1 MKDQIEDLLDQVAKI
16 AILAGEPSG
25 DLIASQL
32 MAYVRSKVKNIEFIG
47 IGGPLMK
54 QQGLR
59 SFFDYSNLSLYGVF
73 QVIPNIPKLIFLR
86 YKLINYL
93 RNEKPDIFIGVDAP
107 DFNFYIEKKLK
118 QSGIPTFHYVAP
130 SVWAWRPN
138 RVYKI
143 KKSTDHIFSIFPHE
157 KPLFEKVGIETTFVG
172 HPLANKI
179 PLQSNMNKYRKVLKL
194 NRDEL
199 VIALLPGSRLGE
211 LKAHTD
217 TLLETAQSLLRV
229 YSDAKFLIPAT
240 NDKNLNFIK
249 GRIRNKPTKNIKLIK
264 GKVDEILSSAN
275 IAIAASGTA
284 SLQIALHKK
293 PMIII
298 YKGSWISYFI
308 WKMVRLIPNVSLPNI
323 LLNESIVPEMLQH
336 RATPNLLSEKACE
349 IIKDNQYSKK
359 IESKFIKL
367 HKDLKRNTSSLI
379 FKIIKPYLK

>member
-1 MKDQIEDLLDQVAKI
+1 MAKI

-47 IGGPLMK
+47 VGGPLMK
-54 QQGLR
+54 KQGLR

-93 RNEKPDIFIGVDAP
+93 INDKPDIFIGVDAP

-138 RVYKI
+138 RVFKI

-157 KPLFEKVGIETTFVG
+157 KPLFEKVNIETTFVG

-179 PLQSNMNKYRKVLKL
+179 PLQSNMNKYRKVFKL
-194 NRDEL
+194 NRNEL
-199 VIALLPGSRLGE
+199 VIALLPGSRVGE

-217 TLLETAQSLLRV
+217 ILLETAKNLSKV
-229 YSDAKFLIPAT
+229 YPDAKFLIPAT
-240 NDKNLNFIK
+240 NDKNVNFIK
-249 GRIRNKPTKNIKLIK
+249 SRIRNNPTKNFKLIK

-308 WKMVRLIPNVSLPNI
+308 WKMVRLIPHVSLPNI
-323 LLNESIVPEMLQH
+323 LLNENFVPEMLQH
-336 RATPNLLSEKACE
+336 RATPNLLSKKVCE
-349 IIKDNQYSKK
+349 IIKDKKYSKK
-359 IESKFIKL
+359 IEYKFNKL
-367 HKDLKRNTSSLI
+367 HNDLKRNTSSLI
-379 FKIIKPYLK
+379 FQKIKPYLK

>member
-1 MKDQIEDLLDQVAKI
+1 MAKI

-32 MAYVRSKVKNIEFIG
+32 MAYVRAKVKNIEFIG
-47 IGGPLMK
+47 VGGPLMK

-93 RNEKPDIFIGVDAP
+93 INEKPDIFIGVDAP

-179 PLQSNMNKYRKVLKL
+179 PLQSNMNKYRKALKL
-194 NRDEL
+194 NREEL
-199 VIALLPGSRLGE
+199 VIALLPGSRVGE
-211 LKAHTD
+211 LKAHTK
-217 TLLETAQSLLRV
+217 TLLETAQNLLEV
-229 YSDAKFLIPAT
+229 YPDAKFLIPAT
-240 NDKNLNFIK
+240 NDKNVNFIK
-249 GRIRNKPTKNIKLIK
+249 GCIKNNPTKNIKLIK

-298 YKGSWISYFI
+298 YKGSWVSYFI
-308 WKMVRLIPNVSLPNI
+308 WKMVRLIPYVSLPNI
-323 LLNESIVPEMLQH
+323 LLNENFIPEMLQH
-336 RATPNLLSEKACE
+336 RATPNLLSKQACE
-349 IIKDNQYSKK
+349 IIKDKKYSKK
-359 IESKFIKL
+359 IESKFNKL
-367 HKDLKRNTSSLI
+367 HSALKRNTSSLI

>member
-1 MKDQIEDLLDQVAKI
+1 MAKI

-32 MAYVRSKVKNIEFIG
+32 MAYISSKVKNIEFIG
-47 IGGPLMK
+47 VGGPLMK

-93 RNEKPDIFIGVDAP
+93 KNEKPDIFIGVDAP

-179 PLQSNMNKYRKVLKL
+179 PLKSNMYKYRKILKL
-194 NRDEL
+194 DRKEL
-199 VIALLPGSRLGE
+199 VIALLPGSRMGE

-217 TLLETAQSLLRV
+217 TLLETAQNLLEV
-229 YSDAKFLIPAT
+229 HPDAKFLIPAT
-240 NDKNLNFIK
+240 NDKNVNFIK
-249 GRIRNKPTKNIKLIK
+249 GRIRNNPTKNLKLIK

-323 LLNESIVPEMLQH
+323 LLNENFVPEMLTTQSN
-336 RATPNLLSEKACE
+336 A
-349 IIKDNQYSKK
+349 
-359 IESKFIKL
+359 KFIKR
-367 HKDLKRNTSSLI
+367 KSM
-379 FKIIKPYLK
+379 

>member
-1 MKDQIEDLLDQVAKI
+1 MAKI

-32 MAYVRSKVKNIEFIG
+32 MAYINSKVSNIEFIG
-47 IGGPLMK
+47 VGGPLMK
-54 QQGLR
+54 QKGLK

-73 QVIPNIPKLIFLR
+73 QVIPNIPKLILLR
-86 YKLINYL
+86 YKLIKYL
-93 RNEKPDIFIGVDAP
+93 KNEKPDIFIGVDAP
-107 DFNFYIEKKLK
+107 DFNFYVEKKLK
-118 QSGIPTFHYVAP
+118 QSGVPTFHYVAP
-130 SVWAWRPN
+130 SVWAWRPK
-138 RVYKI
+138 RVHKI

-179 PLQSNMNKYRKVLKL
+179 PLQSNINKYRKVLKL

-199 VIALLPGSRLGE
+199 VIALLPGSRMGE

-249 GRIRNKPTKNIKLIK
+249 GRIRNNPTKNIKLIK

-367 HKDLKRNTSSLI
+367 HKGLKRNTSSLI
-379 FKIIKPYLK
+379 FEIIKPYLK

>member
-1 MKDQIEDLLDQVAKI
+1 MAKI

-32 MAYVRSKVKNIEFIG
+32 MAYVRSKVRNIEFIG

-179 PLQSNMNKYRKVLKL
+179 PLQSNINKYRKVLKL
-194 NRDEL
+194 HRDEL
-199 VIALLPGSRLGE
+199 VIALLPGSRVGE

-240 NDKNLNFIK
+240 NDKNVNFIK
-249 GRIRNKPTKNIKLIK
+249 GRIRNNATKNIKLIK

-323 LLNESIVPEMLQH
+323 LLNESIIPEMLQH

>member
-1 MKDQIEDLLDQVAKI
+1 VAKI

-32 MAYVRSKVKNIEFIG
+32 MAYINSKVSNIEFIG
-47 IGGPLMK
+47 VGGPLMK
-54 QQGLR
+54 QKGLK

-73 QVIPNIPKLIFLR
+73 QVIPNIPKLILLR
-86 YKLINYL
+86 YKLIKYL
-93 RNEKPDIFIGVDAP
+93 KNEKPDIFIGVDAP
-107 DFNFYIEKKLK
+107 DFNFYVEKKLK
-118 QSGIPTFHYVAP
+118 QSGVPTFHYVAP
-130 SVWAWRPN
+130 SVWAWRPK
-138 RVYKI
+138 RVHKI

-179 PLQSNMNKYRKVLKL
+179 PLQSNINKYRKVLKL

-199 VIALLPGSRLGE
+199 VIALLPGSRMGE

-249 GRIRNKPTKNIKLIK
+249 GRIRNNPTKNIKLIK

-367 HKDLKRNTSSLI
+367 HKGLKRNTSSLI
-379 FKIIKPYLK
+379 FEIIKPYLK

>member
-1 MKDQIEDLLDQVAKI
+1 MAKV

-32 MAYVRSKVKNIEFIG
+32 MAYIRTKVSDIEFIG
-47 IGGPLMK
+47 VGGPQMK
-54 QQGLR
+54 QEGLK
-59 SFFDYSNLSLYGVF
+59 SFFDYSNLSLYGIF

-86 YKLINYL
+86 YKLIKYL
-93 RNEKPDIFIGVDAP
+93 KKEKPDIFIGVDAP
-107 DFNFYIEKKLK
+107 DFNFYVEKKLK
-118 QSGIPTFHYVAP
+118 QSGISTFHYVAP
-130 SVWAWRPN
+130 SVWAWRPK

-179 PLQSNMNKYRKVLKL
+179 PLKSNMFKYRKMFNLGRK
-194 NRDEL
+194 EL
-199 VIALLPGSRLGE
+199 VIALLPGSRMGE

-217 TLLETAQSLLRV
+217 TLLETAQNLLEV
-229 YSDAKFLIPAT
+229 HPDAKFLIPAT
-240 NDKNLNFIK
+240 NDNNVHFIK
-249 GRIRNKPTKNIKLIK
+249 SRIRNNPTKNLKLIK

-323 LLNESIVPEMLQH
+323 LLNENFVPEMLQH

-349 IIKDNQYSKK
+349 IIKDKKYLIK
-359 IESKFIKL
+359 IESKFNKL
-367 HKDLKRNTSSLI
+367 HKDLKKNTSSLI

>member
-1 MKDQIEDLLDQVAKI
+1 VAKI

-32 MAYVRSKVKNIEFIG
+32 MAYIRSKVKDIEFVG
-47 IGGPLMK
+47 VGGPLMK
-54 QQGLR
+54 KQGLR

-86 YKLINYL
+86 YKLIKYL
-93 RNEKPDIFIGVDAP
+93 KNEKPDIFIGVDAP
-107 DFNFYIEKKLK
+107 DFNFDIEKKLK
-118 QSGIPTFHYVAP
+118 QSGITTFHYVAP

-157 KPLFEKVGIETTFVG
+157 KPLFEKVGIQTTFVG
-172 HPLANKI
+172 HPLANEI
-179 PLQSNMNKYRKVLKL
+179 PLKSNNFKYRKALKL
-194 NRDEL
+194 DRKAL
-199 VIALLPGSRLGE
+199 VVALLPGSRIGE

-217 TLLETAQSLLRV
+217 ILLETAQNLLEV
-229 YSDAKFLIPAT
+229 HPDAKFLIPAT
-240 NDKNLNFIK
+240 NDKNMHFIK
-249 GRIRNKPTKNIKLIK
+249 GRIRNNPTKSLKLIK

-323 LLNESIVPEMLQH
+323 LLNENFVPEMLQH
-336 RATPNLLSEKACE
+336 RATPNLLSEKVCK
-349 IIKDNQYSKK
+349 IINDKKYSKK
-359 IESKFIKL
+359 LESKFNRL
-367 HKDLKRNTSSLI
+367 HKDLKKNTSTLI
-379 FKIIKPYLK
+379 FKIIRPYLK

>member
-1 MKDQIEDLLDQVAKI
+1 MAKI

-47 IGGPLMK
+47 VGGPLMK
-54 QQGLR
+54 QQGLN

-107 DFNFYIEKKLK
+107 DFNFYIEKRLK

-130 SVWAWRPN
+130 SIWAWRPN
-138 RVYKI
+138 RAYKI

-172 HPLANKI
+172 HPLANEI
-179 PLQSNMNKYRKVLKL
+179 PLKSNINKYRKVLKL

-199 VIALLPGSRLGE
+199 VIALLPGSRVGE

-217 TLLETAQSLLRV
+217 TLLETAHNLLEV
-229 YSDAKFLIPAT
+229 YPDAKFLIPAT
-240 NDKNLNFIK
+240 NDKNVNFIK
-249 GRIRNKPTKNIKLIK
+249 GRIRNNPTKNIKLIK
-264 GKVDEILSSAN
+264 GKVDEILSSVN

-308 WKMVRLIPNVSLPNI
+308 WKMVRLIPYVSLPNI
-323 LLNESIVPEMLQH
+323 LLNENFVPEMLQH
-336 RATPNLLSEKACE
+336 RATPNLLSKKTCE
-349 IIKDNQYSKK
+349 IFKDEKYSKK
-359 IESKFIKL
+359 IESKFNKL
-367 HKDLKRNTSSLI
+367 HNALKRNTSSLI
-379 FKIIKPYLK
+379 FEIIKPYLK